1 MLLHHPAAGPQPP
14 RGKRR
19 RAAELGPPGCASLP
33 PLPLLRLAALPRRR
47 SSSPHPGPAPPFSP
61 PAMSRPPP
69 PSPPGS
75 FPSHGH
81 RAQPRLPGE
90 PACSCR
96 AAHIIAA
103 PRPPA
108 ALSRPPARPAPSRP
122 GSPADHGQIALGVS
136 RFRAAPAA
144 GVAAGPAGEAAPR
157 GEGRKPLG
165 APGAAPAPRDKAP
178 PRPPGRPRWPRCG
191 PGARGLRPRR
201 ARLGVGGR
209 LGGSI
214 AVPASPC
221 PEPRQEGTRGKAR
234 VLGQPSGPSPPQRL
248 RERST
253 GLLTPFGC

>member
-19 RAAELGPPGCASLP
+19 RAVELGPPGCASLP

-61 PAMSRPPP
+61 LAMSRPPP

-136 RFRAAPAA
+136 ALGPLLLPASR
-144 GVAAGPAGEAAPR
+144 R
-157 GEGRKPLG
+157 G
-165 APGAAPAPRDKAP
+165 
-178 PRPPGRPRWPRCG
+178 
-191 PGARGLRPRR
+191 RR
-201 ARLGVGGR
+201 ARLRPAARGESPSVRREPLLPRGTRRLPGPRAGPLASVRAQGAGSVAPTGPAGCWGG
-209 LGGSI
+209 
-214 AVPASPC
+214 APEEASPF
-221 PEPRQEGTRGKAR
+221 PHPPAPSRDRRRPGAR
-234 VLGQPSGPSPPQRL
+234 PGCWDSPLAPLLRKGSESAVLG
-248 RERST
+248 
-253 GLLTPFGC
+253 F